1 MARRNVSLK
10 GVSELT
16 MKLKSNANMKDVKQ
30 IVKQNTAEMT
40 QGAQRKAPVDTGNLR
55 RSITMD
61 LSDGGL
67 TGKVKPMAEYASYV
81 EYGTRF
87 SPRQAFM
94 APSFNRQKEQ
104 FKRDINQLIK

>member
-10 GVSELT
+10 GVSEL
-16 MKLKSNANMKDVKQ
+16 
-30 IVKQNTAEMT
+30 T

-67 TGKVKPMAEYASYV
+67 TGKVKPTADYAPYL

-87 SPRQAFM
+87 QSAQPFMRPAF
-94 APSFNRQKEQ
+94 NKQKAQ
-104 FKRDINQLIK
+104 FKSDMDKLVE

>member
-30 IVKQNTAEMT
+30 IVKQNTAELT
-40 QGAQRKAPVDTGNLR
+40 QVAQRKAPVDTGNLR

-67 TGKVKPMAEYASYV
+67 TGKVKPTADYA
-81 EYGTRF
+81 
-87 SPRQAFM
+87 PC
-94 APSFNRQKEQ
+94 
-104 FKRDINQLIK
+104 

>member
-30 IVKQNTAEMT
+30 IVKQNTAELT

-67 TGKVKPMAEYASYV
+67 TGKVKPTADYASYV

-104 FKRDINQLIK
+104 FKRDMNQLIK

>member
-30 IVKQNTAEMT
+30 IVKQNTAELT

-61 LSDGGL
+61 LSDGGGLRYRFYTHL
-67 TGKVKPMAEYASYV
+67 TSILECTPVW
-81 EYGTRF
+81 T
-87 SPRQAFM
+87 
-94 APSFNRQKEQ
+94 
-104 FKRDINQLIK
+104 

>member
-30 IVKQNTAEMT
+30 IVKQNTAELT

-67 TGKVKPMAEYASYV
+67 TGKVKPTADYAPYL

-87 SPRQAFM
+87 QSAQPFMRPAF
-94 APSFNRQKEQ
+94 NKQKVQ
-104 FKRDINQLIK
+104 FKSDMDKLVE

>member
-30 IVKQNTAEMT
+30 IVKQNTAELT

-67 TGKVKPMAEYASYV
+67 TGKVKPTVDYAPYV

-104 FKRDINQLIK
+104 FKRDMDKLVE